1 MLILWWRERRGAV
14 TCRSAPAFDERGT
27 MVRFRKAAAMS
38 VLTAILGVCLAICLT
53 GRVAVGKSAWASARG
68 RHDPSTSVCAINSV
82 SFLHDCRDPYNGMRV
97 GNGGNDLTAT
107 ETRAVTRSFQRGA
120 ILVKAAPAG
129 HQTILDVAPFS
140 VYGQLSVHGKP
151 LRNAWVHATF
161 RYRGGTRT
169 CAARTD
175 RIWGVATC
183 SEKAIAF
190 RSRDGD
196 VVHVEVQ
203 FAYHGRVYSSPIAY
217 TPVGD

>member
-1 MLILWWRERRGAV
+1 MSLLTVILVE
-14 TCRSAPAFDERGT
+14 
-27 MVRFRKAAAMS
+27 
-38 VLTAILGVCLAICLT
+38 CLT
-53 GRVAVGKSAWASARG
+53 IALAGRVSVGKSAWASASG
-68 RHDPSTSVCAINSV
+68 RHGPSTSVCATNSV
-82 SFLHDCRDPYNGMRV
+82 SFLHDCRDPYNGMRI

-129 HQTILDVAPFS
+129 RQTILDLASFS
-140 VYGQLSVHGKP
+140 VYGQLSVRGKP
-151 LRNAWVHATF
+151 LRNAWMYATF
-161 RYRGGTRT
+161 RYRGGART

-203 FAYHGRVYSSPIAY
+203 FAYRGRVYSSPIAY